1 MYVTLQT
8 LLNKTH
14 SDLDILYNL
23 LQVFRNQFY
32 MVKKLSV
39 LLILV
44 GVVLSQ
50 NTLQAQDP
58 QFSQYYAAPLYL
70 NPGLV
75 GINQKGRMGINYRT
89 QWPNLDANFE
99 TFSGYIDYHFEDY
112 HSSAGL
118 IFNRDSE
125 GVVGLQSTSI
135 GLQYAYQVQL
145 NYQWTFRPGVQI
157 AYYIRDL
164 NFDKLTFGDQFDNTG
179 QVRQFTGETFDTGQS
194 ATFFDISFG
203 GVLYNPSLWLGGAVH
218 HITEPNQSIAGGD
231 APLPRRISFH
241 GGYRFSLTPGSI
253 RTDRGERSITPSFN
267 YRTQGQFDQ
276 LDVGAY
282 FTLEPILVGLW
293 YRGLPIKNLDGIT
306 NNESIIFMLGLQNK
320 RTTFGYSFDYTISG
334 LGIGT
339 GGAHEIS
346 IAYSF
351 SLGDPLKPAADV
363 RRLRCPIPF
372 IF

>member
-8 LLNKTH
+8 IPNKTY
-14 SDLDILYNL
+14 SELDILYNL
-23 LQVFRNQFY
+23 VTVFSNQYSMVRN
-32 MVKKLSV
+32 LLV
-39 LLILV
+39 LLVLV
-44 GVVLSQ
+44 GALSTQ
-50 NTLQAQDP
+50 NSLQAQDP

-112 HSSAGL
+112 YSSAGL

-125 GVVGLQSTSI
+125 GVAGLQSTSI

-145 NYQWTFRPGVQI
+145 NYQWTFRPGVQA
-157 AYYIRDL
+157 AYFIRDL
-164 NFDKLTFGDQFDNTG
+164 NFDKLTFGDQFGPNGIERDL
-179 QVRQFTGETFDTGQS
+179 TGEVFDTGLR
-194 ATFFDISFG
+194 ATFFDLSFG
-203 GVLYNPSLWLGGAVH
+203 GVLYNPSLWLGGAIH
-218 HITEPNQSIAGGD
+218 HVTQPNQSIAGGD
-231 APLPRRISFH
+231 SPLPRKISFH
-241 GGYRFSLTPGSI
+241 GGYRIPLSPGSL
-253 RTDRGERSITPSFN
+253 RTDLGERSVTPSFN

-282 FTLEPILVGLW
+282 FTLEPLLIGVW
-293 YRGLPIKNLDGIT
+293 YRGIPIKNLDGIG
-306 NNESIIFMLGLQNK
+306 NSESIIFMLGLQNK
-320 RTTFGYSFDYTISG
+320 RTTFGYSFDYTISD

-363 RRLRCPIPF
+363 RRLKCPIPF

>member
-1 MYVTLQT
+1 M
-8 LLNKTH
+8 
-14 SDLDILYNL
+14 I
-23 LQVFRNQFY
+23 
-32 MVKKLSV
+32 KKVIFFITIFSV
-39 LLILV
+39 LC
-44 GVVLSQ
+44 Q
-50 NTLQAQDP
+50 ENTLKAQDP

-99 TFSGYIDYHFEDY
+99 TFSAYADYHFEDY
-112 HSSAGL
+112 FSSAGI
-118 IFNRDSE
+118 IFTRDQE
-125 GVVGLQSTSI
+125 GIAGLNSTSI
-135 GLQYAYQVQL
+135 GLQYAYQLQI
-145 NYQWTFRPGVQI
+145 NYDWTFRAGVQG
-157 AYYIRDL
+157 AYVIRDL

-179 QVRQFTGETFDTGQS
+179 LVRPVTGEVFNTGLN
-194 ATFFDISFG
+194 AKFFDLSFG
-203 GVLYNPSLWLGGAVH
+203 GILYNPSIWIGAALH
-218 HITEPNQSIAGGD
+218 HVLEPNQSIAGGD
-231 APLPRRISFH
+231 APLPRRFSIH
-241 GGYRFSLTPGSI
+241 GGYRISLNPGSRKTGI
-253 RTDRGERSITPSFN
+253 GERSITPTFN
-267 YRTQGQFDQ
+267 YRTQGNFDQ

-282 FTLEPILVGLW
+282 FTLSPVLVGLW

-306 NNESIIFMLGLQNK
+306 NNESIILMLGLQTN
-320 RTTFGYSFDYTISG
+320 RATFGYSFDYTLSD

>member
-1 MYVTLQT
+1 
-8 LLNKTH
+8 LNKTYF
-14 SDLDILYNL
+14 DLDILSNL
-23 LQVFRNQFY
+23 PVNFNQEFS
-32 MVKKLSV
+32 MVRKLLFLLV
-39 LLILV
+39 LF
-44 GVVLSQ
+44 GVLASE

-89 QWPNLDANFE
+89 QWPNLDANFV
-99 TFSGYIDYHFEDY
+99 TFSAYVDYHFEDY
-112 HSSAGL
+112 YSSGGL
-118 IFNRDSE
+118 IFTRDSE
-125 GVVGLQSTSI
+125 GVAGLQSTSI

-145 NYQWTFRPGVQI
+145 NYQWTFRPGVQA

-164 NFDKLTFGDQFDNTG
+164 NFDRLTFGDQFGPNGIERDFTNENFNTG
-179 QVRQFTGETFDTGQS
+179 LNAS
-194 ATFFDISFG
+194 FFDVSFG
-203 GVLYNPSLWLGGAVH
+203 GILYNPSLWLGGAVH

-231 APLPRRISFH
+231 APLDRRISFH
-241 GGYRFSLTPGSI
+241 GGYRISLNPNTT
-253 RTDRGERSITPSFN
+253 RTGIGERSITPSFN
-267 YRTQGQFDQ
+267 YRTQGDFEQ
-276 LDVGAY
+276 LDLGAY
-282 FTLEPILVGLW
+282 FTINPILVGVW
-293 YRGLPIKNLDGIT
+293 YRGVPIRSFEGIS
-306 NNESIIFMLGLQNK
+306 NNESIVFMLGLQNK
-320 RTTFGYSFDYTISG
+320 RTTFGYSFDYTISD

-363 RRLRCPIPF
+363 RRLKCPIPF

>member
-1 MYVTLQT
+1 MIRKVFI
-8 LLNKTH
+8 
-14 SDLDILYNL
+14 ILIIFGTFC
-23 LQVFRNQFY
+23 QE
-32 MVKKLSV
+32 
-39 LLILV
+39 
-44 GVVLSQ
+44 

-99 TFSGYIDYHFEDY
+99 TFSTYFDYHFEDY
-112 HSSAGL
+112 YSSAGV
-118 IFNRDSE
+118 IFTRDRE
-125 GVVGLQSTSI
+125 GIAGLSSTSI
-135 GLQYAYQVQL
+135 GLLYAYQVQL
-145 NYQWTFRPGVQI
+145 NYEWTFRPGVQ
-157 AYYIRDL
+157 ASYYFRDL

-179 QVRQFTGETFDTGQS
+179 QVRPTTGETFNTGLN
-194 ATFFDISFG
+194 ARFFDLAFG
-203 GVLYNPSLWLGGAVH
+203 GVLYNPALWIGASMH
-218 HITEPNQSIAGGD
+218 HVLEPNQSIAGGD
-231 APLPRRISFH
+231 APLPRKFSIH
-241 GGYRFSLTPGSI
+241 GGYRIPLNPGTTKTGI
-253 RTDRGERSITPSFN
+253 GERSITPSFN
-267 YRTQGQFDQ
+267 YRTQGDFDQ

-282 FTLEPILVGLW
+282 FTINPILVGLW
-293 YRGLPIKNLDGIT
+293 YRGLPIKNTDGVV
-306 NNESIIFMLGLQNK
+306 NNESLIFMIGMQTN
-320 RTTFGYSFDYTISG
+320 RTTFGYSFDYTLSD

-363 RRLRCPIPF
+363 RRLKCPIPF